1 MMLYPSSG
9 NLILGGEKNTD
20 REMAMAQFETMLTET
35 LVITI
40 SPGIPLVILFLIGYL
55 IRLFALRDQV

>member
-1 MMLYPSSG
+1 MLYPSSG

-20 REMAMAQFETMLTET
+20 SEMAMAQFETILTET

-40 SPGIPLVILFLIGYL
+40 SLGIPLVILFLIGYL